1 MKPKNAQLLLE
12 MLGTFT
18 VNQIR
23 QWGALEALTELH
35 EIIKQAKQVYI
46 SVPMTA
52 SEPTLVSS
60 TDKISGIKALRSM
73 FDLGLKE
80 AKDMFEAYVFKSVVN
95 RNTNELKLG
104 PFPYHGDTEVLQKRV
119 GNYPNSGSTRLII
132 E

>member
-104 PFPYHGDTEVLQKRV
+104 PFPYHGDKKKKKKRV